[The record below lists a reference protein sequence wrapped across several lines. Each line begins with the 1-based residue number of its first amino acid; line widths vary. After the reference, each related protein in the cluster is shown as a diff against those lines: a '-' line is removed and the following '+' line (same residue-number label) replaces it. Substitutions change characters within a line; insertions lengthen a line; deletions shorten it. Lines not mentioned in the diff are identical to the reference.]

1 MFCRATAV
9 PPALLRARL
18 TSLALRASHK
28 GLFSVSSA
36 HLRPTHAPLAEGDNF
51 VDVDH
56 LMGLP
61 AATRH
66 PAPAGDSAP
75 TSSGLTDV
83 ARSEVLG
90 VVRVEPVEEGTRY
103 SRLRIPLNAD
113 ETAAARPRACTRA
126 GLAPGEEAAYADS
139 PVDESAHSAVKLTS
153 SPSSS
158 ATGSAEA
165 AATEGFRS
173 EERRLPDPSRLP
185 YDDERFAEMLL
196 EMEVNGV
203 IDETWQDASK
213 ARLEDVKEIADILT
227 SLKVRDLCCIDVSEK
242 TSNFDY
248 MMFGTCEGARHI
260 HLAAWAVQDAD
271 KAHRI
276 SKIKRKQTDELWEV
290 VPVGRIV
297 VNLMVESFR
306 EEMTLERKW
315 AVTRS
320 MDPLAAAN
328 APISEGRQVR
338 AHGLWTLTLN
348 LQDLEDF
355 EVDYC
360 KDILMR
366 QM

>member
-1 MFCRATAV
+1 MLCRGTTLQPVLACV
-9 PPALLRARL
+9 RL
-18 TSLALRASHK
+18 TPQALRSPHRW
-28 GLFSVSSA
+28 LFSVSNA
-36 HLRPTHAPLAEGDNF
+36 HLRPTHAPHAADEDNF
-51 VDVDH
+51 VDID
-56 LMGLP
+56 LLGLS
-61 AATRH
+61 AAMPN
-66 PAPAGDSAP
+66 PAPAGGSASP
-75 TSSGLTDV
+75 SSRLKDV

-90 VVRVEPVEEGTRY
+90 VVRVASEEEGARY
-103 SRLRIPLNAD
+103 SRLQIPLGAG
-113 ETAAARPRACTRA
+113 ETADVRPRACTRA

-139 PVDESAHSAVKLTS
+139 PADASAS
-153 SPSSS
+153 STVELSSVPSSS
-158 ATGSAEA
+158 ATSSAEA
-165 AATEGFRS
+165 LMAEGRPADES
-173 EERRLPDPSRLP
+173 RLPDPSRLP

-203 IDETWQDASK
+203 IDETWQDAKK
-213 ARLEDVKEIADILT
+213 AQLEDVKEVADILA

-248 MMFGTCEGARHI
+248 IMFGTCEGARHI
-260 HLAAWAVQDAD
+260 HLAAWAVQNAD
-271 KAHRI
+271 KVHRI

-306 EEMTLERKW
+306 EETTLERKW

-328 APISEGRQVR
+328 APISEGRQVK

-360 KDILMR
+360 KDLLMR